1 MIFKVSLASKYLDAC
16 LVLLVMCPLYH
27 NNNSAGQE
35 FVAVFLNTSEPIW
48 EDGSTRNPTKSI
60 CDPFVFNTV
69 LTRAKA
75 LVVAVGN
82 PFTLLRSE
90 QHMVEMYGQ
99 KGRCWSEFLKCCLQN
114 NTLHA
119 LNAAMLQRC
128 KARLDSVLFKRTHAT
143 SKVEEPQKVKALSQQ
158 NPTIPFKGK
167 VLFCYP
173 FVICCN
179 CPSLL
184 CVAAS
189 SPVKPKR
196 QEAAPQ
202 TLPGVV
208 STQKAGIVSL
218 SMLSA
223 CIFIII
229 QTLYSNW
236 DPERSHRS
244 TYSTEYVN
252 MLSTCQSNCTATFI
266 STRYNPTYIRG
277 RLLFQF

>member
-1 MIFKVSLASKYLDAC
+1 MLTTYDIQGESGVKVSRCIAGTPCDVSLISQYNA
-16 LVLLVMCPLYH
+16 
-27 NNNSAGQE
+27 AGQE

-90 QHMVEMYGQ
+90 QHMVETYGQ

-128 KARLDSVLFKRTHAT
+128 KARLESVLFKRTHAT
-143 SKVEEPQKVKALSQQ
+143 SKVEEPQKAKALSQQ

-167 VLFCYP
+167 VLSCYP

-184 CVAAS
+184 RAAAS
-189 SPVKPKR
+189 SPARPKR

-202 TLPGVV
+202 TLTGQCGVL

-218 SMLSA
+218 SMLAA
-223 CIFIII
+223 CIVIITM

-236 DPERSHRS
+236 DPERSH
-244 TYSTEYVN
+244 
-252 MLSTCQSNCTATFI
+252 
-266 STRYNPTYIRG
+266 
-277 RLLFQF
+277 